1 MSNRWRVYVYALL
14 TVLVLTVVFLMMRA
28 TTSAATDAERAK
40 DKASDVAT
48 TNAGVAEEYKKGME
62 SLVDQLKDLGKTPRV
77 EPSDLPTIP
86 PATDDGVSESDVRLI
101 AQQVINAAPFLT
113 NAEVTSLIA
122 DHLRRNPPKDGADGH
137 TPTRAEIRAV
147 VSEELAANPP
157 PPGPSGQ
164 PGDDGQPGQDG
175 RGIASTIITDGHLL
189 VTYSDGET
197 VDLGQVVGA
206 DGTPGKDGTNGV
218 DGRGIA
224 SIDCDLVV
232 GSITVTYSDGEVVV
246 LECKPGP

>member
-1 MSNRWRVYVYALL
+1 MSNRWRVYVYVLL
-14 TVLVLTVVFLMMRA
+14 TVLMVTVVFLMMRA
-28 TTSAATDAERAK
+28 TTSAASDAEKAK
-40 DKASDVAT
+40 DKASGVAT
-48 TNAGVAEEYKKGME
+48 TNAEVAEEYKRGME

-86 PATDDGVSESDVRLI
+86 PANDGVSESDVRLI

-113 NAEVTSLIA
+113 SAEVTSLIA
-122 DHLRRNPPKDGADGH
+122 DHLRRNPPKDGVDGH

-164 PGDDGQPGQDG
+164 PGNDGQPGQDG
-175 RGIASTIITDGHLL
+175 RGVASTTITDGHLL
-189 VTYSDGET
+189 ITYSDGEV

-206 DGTPGKDGTNGV
+206 DGAPGKDGTDGT
-218 DGRGIA
+218 DGRGIT
-224 SIDCDLVV
+224 SIDCNLVV
-232 GSITVTYSDGEVVV
+232 GSIAITYSDGEVVV